1 MSLLAV
7 SVQFFATAE
16 VLFRLGP
23 AAFYP
28 PPKVD
33 SAVVRIQVAD
43 TPRVDVAVREEF
55 FDVVR
60 AGFRQ
65 PRKQLHNALSQG
77 LWLPRV
83 KPEPL
88 RGRDRSIA
96 SSADAQSSTSG
107 SLSTSRIPA
116 ASRLGRSTP
125 RPTRGVFLV
134 ALSRLAPAKINLTL
148 EVTSRRSDGYHEI
161 SSVMSTVSLTDTISV
176 DSGRGFVMTADE
188 DYDDRS
194 LRLEQGN
201 MNSVSR
207 PWR

>member
-1 MSLLAV
+1 MVQREVAESLAAKPGSMSLLAV
-7 SVQFFATAE
+7 SVQFFATVE

-77 LWLPRV
+77 LWLPPGEADPLLR
-83 KPEPL
+83 EAGIDPL
-88 RGRDRSIA
+88 RRAQTLSLDEWKSVYESYSRRKQAWAVNTPGRREA
-96 SSADAQSSTSG
+96 SS
-107 SLSTSRIPA
+107 
-116 ASRLGRSTP
+116 
-125 RPTRGVFLV
+125 
-134 ALSRLAPAKINLTL
+134 
-148 EVTSRRSDGYHEI
+148 
-161 SSVMSTVSLTDTISV
+161 
-176 DSGRGFVMTADE
+176 
-188 DYDDRS
+188 
-194 LRLEQGN
+194 
-201 MNSVSR
+201 
-207 PWR
+207 